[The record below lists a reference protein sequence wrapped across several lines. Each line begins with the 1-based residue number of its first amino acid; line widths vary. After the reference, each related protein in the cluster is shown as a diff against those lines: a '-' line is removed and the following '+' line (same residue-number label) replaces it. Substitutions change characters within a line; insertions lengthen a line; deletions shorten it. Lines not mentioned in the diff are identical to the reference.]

1 MRKGLLA
8 ESERLSEIGKYLRRT
23 FELWGYREVF
33 LPAIEEYR
41 EGLRKGT
48 KFAYNNEFYV
58 IKPDITSQILEN
70 IKEVPEKLKLYYIS
84 EVLDG
89 GVRGQWQAGVEY
101 IGGDVTKMAAEVL
114 LTAITA
120 LEAVGIEEFYID
132 IGSLK
137 VWEKATEDVE
147 EFRAEIY
154 RALVRRNFEIIE
166 HLPISKEKK
175 EELWELFNFWGKES
189 GYRKLDRIVE
199 AVNDERLFI
208 DFGTVRPLP
217 YYRDVLFEVY
227 SPELGKPLGGGG
239 EYTFKGKPAF
249 GFAFDMGALSK
260 LFRKK
265 GDRNRKKLR
274 GEPRDVFAEAKRLV
288 RMGIPVEVE

>member
-1 MRKGLLA
+1 MRKGLLF
-8 ESERLSEIGKYLRRT
+8 ESGRLSEVGKYLRRT
-23 FELWGYREVF
+23 FELWGYREIF
-33 LPAIEEYR
+33 LPAIEEYSKN
-41 EGLRKGT
+41 LRKGT
-48 KFAYNNEFYV
+48 KFAYNNGFYV

-70 IKEVPEKLKLYYIS
+70 IKEPPERLKLYYIS

-114 LTAITA
+114 LTVITA

-137 VWEKATEDVE
+137 VWEEATEE
-147 EFRAEIY
+147 IAEFRGEVY

-166 HLPISKEKK
+166 RLPISGEKK
-175 EELWELFNFWGKES
+175 EELWRLFNFWGKES
-189 GYRKLDRIVE
+189 GYQKLDRIVE

-217 YYRDVLFEVY
+217 YYRDILFEIY

-239 EYTFKGKPAF
+239 EYTFKGRPAF

-265 GDRNRKKLR
+265 GDRNRKRLS
-274 GEPRDVFAEAKRLV
+274 GEPREVFTEAKRLV

>member
-1 MRKGLLA
+1 VRKGLLA
-8 ESERLSEIGKYLRRT
+8 ESERLSEIGKCLRRT
-23 FELWGYREVF
+23 FELWGYREIF
-33 LPAIEEYR
+33 LPAIEEYS
-41 EGLRKGT
+41 ENLRKGT

-70 IKEVPEKLKLYYIS
+70 IKEPPEKLKIYYIS

-89 GVRGQWQAGVEY
+89 DVRGQWQAGVEY
-101 IGGDVTKMAAEVL
+101 IGGNIIKMASEVILTAVTSLEVL
-114 LTAITA
+114 
-120 LEAVGIEEFYID
+120 GIEEFYID
-132 IGSLK
+132 IGSLR
-137 VWEKATEDVE
+137 VWDDATEDISKFRE
-147 EFRAEIY
+147 EVY
-154 RALVRRNFEIIE
+154 KALVRRNFEIIE
-166 HLPISKEKK
+166 RLPIGKEKK
-175 EELWELFNFWGKES
+175 EEMWRLFNFWGKES
-189 GYRKLDRIVE
+189 GYGKLDRIVE
-199 AVNDERLFI
+199 AVNDRRLFI

-217 YYRDVLFEVY
+217 YYRDILFEIY

-260 LFRKK
+260 LFKKK

-274 GEPRDVFAEAKRLV
+274 GEPRKVFAEAKRLV

>member
-1 MRKGLLA
+1 MRKGLLT
-8 ESERLSEIGKYLRRT
+8 ESEKLSEAGRLLRRT

-33 LPAIEEYR
+33 LPAIEEYS
-41 EGLRKGT
+41 ENLRKGT
-48 KFAYNNEFYV
+48 KFAYNNGFYV

-70 IKEVPEKLKLYYIS
+70 IKEPPEKLKLYYIS

-89 GVRGQWQAGVEY
+89 GIRGQWQAGVEY

-114 LTAITA
+114 LTVITS
-120 LEAVGIEEFYID
+120 LEALGIEEFYID

-137 VWEKATEDVE
+137 VWEKATEDVK
-147 EFRAEIY
+147 EFRKEIY

-166 HLPISKEKK
+166 RLPISVEKK
-175 EELWELFNFWGKES
+175 EELWRLFNFWGKES

-199 AVNDERLFI
+199 AVDDERLFI

-217 YYRDVLFEVY
+217 YYRDILFEVY

-249 GFAFDMGALSK
+249 GFAFDMGALSR
-260 LFRKK
+260 LFRKR

-274 GEPRDVFAEAKRLV
+274 GELREVFAEAKRLV